1 VKLDAYDDMMGLE
14 FGQVLPSMEM
24 AKEGLVAAAAGGGA
38 ILLTSAGIKAASD
51 KLELESRVEN
61 PLVRSLLTS
70 GTMFLIGL
78 TGGRM
83 LYDTNREAAMGVVGG
98 LGGMAAANL
107 IDAVFSQVTGN
118 ERMMP
123 ALGESGYGGDYGS
136 GDGMEALAA
145 LETPGVTSAPG
156 AFSGFADPTVTPET
170 LMGGLDGTVVQEET
184 LGGLQAYA
192 PYLA

>member
-24 AKEGLVAAAAGGGA
+24 VQEGLMAAASGGGA
-38 ILLTSAGIKAASD
+38 ILLANYGIKYAAD

-61 PLVRSLLTS
+61 PTVRALITS
-70 GTMFLIGL
+70 GTMFLVGL
-78 TGGRM
+78 TGGRY
-83 LYDTNREAAMGVVGG
+83 LYDVNREAAMGVVGG

-107 IDAVFSQVTGN
+107 IDAVVSQLTGN

-123 ALGESGYGGDYGS
+123 ALGESDGMDYGA

-184 LGGLQAYA
+184 LGGYA